1 MSRHFDLD
9 PRNRMTNDDLM
20 SRWFHKINVFM
31 TKALN
36 LPILIFI
43 SLATLIKLHSSSPSL
58 LNAGQVW
65 TGLRGLKWEG
75 KVDCIEEL
83 FEYAIDPALLELDV
97 AAKVS
102 VSEPV
107 AENHD
112 EMNRQGTVVGSPLA
126 QVFRRIS
133 DPLGSSLPSKLSRL
147 PQVVAVQQVGPDSD
161 DSSTQAR
168 LKLIENSL
176 DMILLELRSAR
187 GDQSDSRGT
196 TQ

>member
-1 MSRHFDLD
+1 
-9 PRNRMTNDDLM
+9 MTYDDLM

-58 LNAGQVW
+58 INAGQVW

-83 FEYAIDPALLELDV
+83 FDYEIDGALLDLDV
-97 AAKVS
+97 AKVS
-102 VSEPV
+102 ASEPV

-147 PQVVAVQQVGPDSD
+147 PQVVAVQQVGLDSD
-161 DSSTQAR
+161 YSSTQAR